1 MITPRFLREHLTAEI
16 PTGKIMDKQGNVL
29 GTHNGIIDYTI
40 GQRKGLGISSSNPL
54 YVVGIDSQNNTV
66 IVGGKQDVYASEFIV
81 NDLNWIAFEKLTEP
95 LTVKARIRYLHH
107 EAEAVISP
115 MDNEKVM

>member
-1 MITPRFLREHLTAEI
+1 M
-16 PTGKIMDKQGNVL
+16 
-29 GTHNGIIDYTI
+29 
-40 GQRKGLGISSSNPL
+40 GISSAEPL

-81 NDLNWIAFEKLTEP
+81 TDLNWIAFERLTEP
-95 LTVKARIRYLHH
+95 LTLKAKIRYLHP

-115 MDNEKVM
+115 IEVIK